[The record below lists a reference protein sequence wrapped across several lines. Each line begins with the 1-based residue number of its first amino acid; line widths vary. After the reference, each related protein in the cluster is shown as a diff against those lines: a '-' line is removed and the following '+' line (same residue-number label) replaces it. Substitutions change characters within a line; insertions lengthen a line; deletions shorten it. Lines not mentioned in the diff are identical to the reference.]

1 VHCYLQYYLF
11 SAVFWVDYFL
21 MDHARKLVLVEPR
34 MLEELQTHMEY
45 KNLLKPADYKRKADL
60 SVELQNVLSDTGS
73 DDDDIK
79 AKLYQQ
85 TFRRFRSMNNKID
98 KIDKNVFNPITAPL
112 RRHQQQQQQQQP
124 QQQQQATTPRSK
136 RNRRK
141 TQRWSPYN

>member
-1 VHCYLQYYLF
+1 
-11 SAVFWVDYFL
+11 
-21 MDHARKLVLVEPR
+21 MEHARKLVLVEPK
-34 MLEELQTHMEY
+34 MLEELHAHMEY

-60 SVELQNVLSDTGS
+60 SVELHKVLSDTGS
-73 DDDDIK
+73 DDMK

-98 KIDKNVFNPITAPL
+98 KVDKNVFNPITAPL
-112 RRHQQQQQQQQP
+112 RRRQQQ

-141 TQRWSPYN
+141 TQQWSPYN